1 MKRDFENLD
10 LRQAFRDEPDF
21 CHAALMDA
29 ARSVKEEKAMKKASF
44 RVVLIAAMI
53 IMSLTAVAFAAGSML
68 GWNDFYGQWHSDTG
82 VPEGVYEQMKVTE
95 DLSWEVGP
103 LTFTATEL
111 LTDGHIVIS
120 AIHVRTTDGTAALI
134 NGANV
139 SDPVDPIR
147 ANGENGREYA
157 ARLGVSENATWIEAA
172 QQLNLPLYR
181 VSADHSMSHPLY
193 EGDMMID
200 VLINEDG
207 SLTFYCMSMLDTDRV
222 QDELALPLC
231 LDVALTDPVTGE
243 STQRWRDY
251 DQTVTIPVCPVLE
264 ERSYVPQQET
274 FIAGHRL
281 VKMDAVRYITG
292 AYLTFTYEMG
302 YTDVPESAFELYE
315 LKLRDENGNELP
327 GGMNLSAKL
336 TFTIEVEEMIGVDKL
351 PDVIT
356 LTDDVLPER
365 IPGDAPVVLVAK

>member
-1 MKRDFENLD
+1 MKRDFENLN
-10 LRQAFRDEPDF
+10 LRDAFRAEPDF

-68 GWNDFYGQWHSDTG
+68 GWTDFLADYSNVGIPQG
-82 VPEGVYEQMKVTE
+82 AVEQMQVTE
-95 DLSWEVGP
+95 DISWQVGP
-103 LTFTATEL
+103 MTFTATEL
-111 LTDGHIVIS
+111 LTDGRIAVS
-120 AIHVRTTDGTAALI
+120 AIQVRPTDGSQVLMCM
-134 NGANV
+134 
-139 SDPVDPIR
+139 DPGDVLGC
-147 ANGENGREYA
+147 NGENGRALA
-157 ARLGVSENATWIEAA
+157 AKLGLDPMTSYTDAA
-172 QQLNLPLYR
+172 KQLNLPLYCVR
-181 VSADHSMSHPLY
+181 GILDVTAEYAGGESMEDP
-193 EGDMMID
+193 MW
-200 VLINEDG
+200 NEDG
-207 SLTFYCMSMLDTDRV
+207 SMTYFSMTTLNDGAVKTELPARFFLRVSQLDP
-222 QDELALPLC
+222 A
-231 LDVALTDPVTGE
+231 TGE
-243 STQRWRDY
+243 ETEKWVDR

-281 VKMDAVRYITG
+281 VKMDAVRYVTG

-302 YTDVPESAFELYE
+302 YADVPESAFDLYE

-356 LTDDVLPER
+356 LTDDVLPES